1 MTAPGTGVGTAP
13 VGMVLGAV
21 GSPAVRRR
29 LATTLFD
36 ETGPLGTAFLRLR
49 RSA

>member
-1 MTAPGTGVGTAP
+1 MTAPATGVGTAP

-21 GSPAVRRR
+21 GSLQFGAA